1 MFAKE
6 AGQLLASAART
17 ATTST
22 PVQTDVQHTGVRLFL
37 NATANPGGA
46 ETLTVSIEMVDPVA
60 YKDGTVVSSA
70 ITAFA
75 ATAAAA
81 NDEYVYELYPGSV
94 ETSATANHEVQGGS
108 LPTLWR
114 VKVTH
119 SGAGSWT
126 YTLGYDLIP

>member
-1 MFAKE
+1 MAAKK

-17 ATTST
+17 ATNST
-22 PVQTDVQHTGVRLFL
+22 PVQTDFEHTGVRLFL
-37 NATANPGGA
+37 NVTANPGGA
-46 ETLTVSIEMVDPVA
+46 ETLAVQVEMVDPVA
-60 YKDGTVVSSA
+60 YKDGTVVSRA
-70 ITAFA
+70 VTAFA

-81 NDEYVYELYPGSV
+81 NDTYVYELYPGSV
-94 ETSATANHEVQGGS
+94 ETSATASHEVQGGS

-119 SGAGSWT
+119 SASGSWT